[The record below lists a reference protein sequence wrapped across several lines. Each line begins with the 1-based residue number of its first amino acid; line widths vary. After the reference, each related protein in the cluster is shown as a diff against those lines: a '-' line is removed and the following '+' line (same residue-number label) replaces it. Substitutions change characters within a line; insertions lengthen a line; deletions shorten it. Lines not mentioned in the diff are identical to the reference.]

1 MPTPLVGPPRLT
13 GDDKSDLRSMVK
25 WFQDFA
31 NVTRQDTAR
40 IESDIAALAER
51 ITALE
56 NRVNA
61 IAGLAYLDQV
71 ISNPVTGVQGAN
83 IQDKVNAIIQ
93 AVQ

>member
-31 NVTRQDTAR
+31 NINRTDQTRY
-40 IESDIAALAER
+40 ESDIAALAER

-56 NRVNA
+56 NRLNA
-61 IAGLAYLDQV
+61 LAGLAFLDQV

-83 IQDKVNAIIQ
+83 IQDKVNAIIE